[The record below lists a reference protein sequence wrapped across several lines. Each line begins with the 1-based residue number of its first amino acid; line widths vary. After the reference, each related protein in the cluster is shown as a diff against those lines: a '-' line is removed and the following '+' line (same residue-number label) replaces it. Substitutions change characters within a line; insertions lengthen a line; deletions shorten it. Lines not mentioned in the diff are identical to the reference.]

1 MVEVRR
7 RRFLVSVAAC
17 LTGLAVRRANPL
29 GPTAKVGLSQ
39 ATKLSSAAPV
49 QSSSA
54 RTKLDDRK
62 LDYDP
67 SNAGSYWFS
76 DFAGRSRFAYR
87 TSNDFTGRKYFPQP
101 MCGGV
106 AAIDY
111 NNDGLMDLFF
121 TNGAKLPELEKTS
134 PTYYNCLLHNN
145 GDGTFEDVT
154 AKAGLTGADLG
165 YCFGVAAADYDNDG
179 HQDLFICNAGR
190 NALYHNNG
198 DGTFT
203 DVSAGSGLEHKP
215 ENVLSVG
222 AAWFDYDNDGLLDL
236 IVTNYT
242 IWTPQTDKQCL
253 KDDAREEY
261 CSPTVYKSVAS
272 RLYRNLGH
280 GRFEDA
286 TEASA
291 IGKALGKGMGISI
304 ADFTGDG
311 LMDVFIAN
319 DTEPNFL
326 FVNQGNGVFRECG
339 LEYGVAYN
347 EEGNPV
353 SGMGSDAK
361 DFDND
366 GRVDIIYNDLAGQ
379 FFAILKNEGGGSFS
393 DVTWSTNLGPLTRK
407 FSGWSMGFIDY
418 NNDGWKDIYS
428 ANGDVDNLTESSRQ
442 HDTMFENEGGKTF
455 IDVTE
460 KMGPDFA
467 FAGYQR
473 GSAFVDLNNDGFMDL
488 VVTSLG
494 QKPRILMNHAL
505 IKNHWMMFDL
515 HGHKS
520 NRDGIGATIKVTT
533 QSGRTL
539 YNHVTTSVG
548 FMSSSDRRAHFGLG
562 AETKVDHVEIRWPS
576 GIVQRLEHPAI
587 DRILNVEEP
596 THRPLGS

>member
-1 MVEVRR
+1 MKDVRR
-7 RRFLVSVAAC
+7 RSFLASIAAC
-17 LTGLAVRRANPL
+17 LTGLVVRRAFPL
-29 GPTAKVGLSQ
+29 RMPTEVVPSQTAK
-39 ATKLSSAAPV
+39 P
-49 QSSSA
+49 SSS
-54 RTKLDDRK
+54 
-62 LDYDP
+62 DP
-67 SNAGSYWFS
+67 AQSPNTQLQPDGSTPDHNPSKGSSYWFTDVS
-76 DFAGRSRFAYR
+76 SRSQFTYR
-87 TSNDFTGRKYFPQP
+87 TSYNFAGRKYFPQP

-134 PTYYNCLLHNN
+134 PAYYNCLLRNN

-154 AKAGLTGADLG
+154 VKAGLTGAGLG
-165 YCFGVAAADYDNDG
+165 YCLGVAVADYDNDG
-179 HQDLFICNAGR
+179 HEDLFICNVGR
-190 NALYHNNG
+190 NVLYHNNG

-203 DVSAGSGLEHKP
+203 DVTAGSGLEHKP
-215 ENVLSVG
+215 QNVLSVG
-222 AAWFDYDNDGLLDL
+222 AAWFDFDNDGLLDL

-242 IWTPQTDKQCL
+242 VWTPQTDKQCF
-253 KDDAREEY
+253 KDAAHEEY
-261 CSPTVYKSVAS
+261 CSPRIYKSIES
-272 RLYRNLGH
+272 RLYRNLGR
-280 GRFEDA
+280 GRFEDV
-286 TEASA
+286 TESSA

-311 LMDVFIAN
+311 LMDIFIAN

-326 FVNQGNGVFRECG
+326 FVNQGNGTFKESG

-347 EEGNPV
+347 DEGDSV

-366 GRVDIIYNDLAGQ
+366 GWVDIIYNDLAGQ
-379 FFAILKNEGGGSFS
+379 VFGILKNEGGKSFS
-393 DVTWSTNLGPLTRK
+393 AVTWSTKLGPLTRNL
-407 FSGWSMGFIDY
+407 SGWSIGFIDY
-418 NNDGWKDIYS
+418 NNDGWKDVYS
-428 ANGDVDNLTESSRQ
+428 ANGDLDDLTVASKQ
-442 HDTMFENEGGKTF
+442 HDTMFENEDGKTF

-467 FAGYQR
+467 FVGYQR

-494 QKPRILMNHAL
+494 EKPRILMNNAL
-505 IKNHWMMFDL
+505 VKNHWIMFDL
-515 HGHKS
+515 RGHKS

-533 QSGRTL
+533 GSGRLL

-562 AETKVDHVEIRWPS
+562 AETEIDHVEICWPS
-576 GIVQRLEHPAI
+576 GIRQRLEHPAI
-587 DRILNVEEP
+587 DRIVKIEEP
-596 THRPLGS
+596 GA